1 MIRDRLPNR
10 RGSETFEFNHA
21 GIDYLVTF
29 SRYADGRLGE
39 AFITGVKLNTQADIM
54 ARDCAISASLALQH
68 GCEVADLRD
77 ALTLTETGQ
86 PAGPLAVAL
95 DLIAVDAAPAAV
107 PRVPRFPA

>member
-1 MIRDRLPNR
+1 MTREKLNNR
-10 RGSETFEFNHA
+10 RGSVTFEFQHA

-29 SRYADGRLGE
+29 SPYDDGRLGE
-39 AFITGVKLNTQADIM
+39 VFITGVKLNTQADIM

-68 GCEVADLRD
+68 GCEVSDLRE

-95 DLIAVDAAPAAV
+95 DLIAADKHVRR
-107 PRVPRFPA
+107 RVPRLSA